1 MTTNELKK
9 PVTLYRNQFE
19 KFIEDIFNSHII
31 ERLSIEIDS
40 IMFRIK
46 YMSKNNLDLNKIPS
60 LRDEFTKKAIEMRK
74 AFSTFLFKFICQ
86 IVTIPDPFKLD
97 DLIDILAENV
107 TIDQTY
113 IKFEMIVISDNADFL
128 KYIDSVIP
136 DEDVYNMFPN
146 EYFRFYTDSYNDGI
160 AKAFPELF
168 DNKYQDVIGTGDDS
182 NVFVH
187 SVTLQSSEACNLN
200 CFPKGTKIL
209 MADKTYKDISE
220 IKYGDEVMSVD
231 ENIIHDSNSKDND
244 WFYNKERL
252 VPTKVTRIYQ
262 ANKDVVGYIYKD
274 EAGGFHTNKG
284 IIYSESSC
292 KWITADHPCLSS
304 FKKYE
309 QFKNIIMNGNKG
321 FVGYDDEC
329 GMKIIPSKNFILTN
343 YTRTDVDVWNL
354 ETESHTFIA
363 DGLVVH
369 NCTYCLAG
377 DALIHMPEGRVKK
390 IKDIQVGDV
399 VKVFNE
405 CPPLK
410 QIHPTKFSLE
420 NQIWDAKVL
429 NIFKREAEVVEIKS
443 PYIRAHLYITK
454 DHKVLTNNGWK
465 PVSILRNETDKIAV
479 RDRDLIRF
487 TSNYQIYNEPALREV
502 YNIETE
508 SGTYIA
514 NGLCVHNCYQ
524 FNKSPMRMS
533 LGTAIEFIEN
543 LVTDKYDF
551 VNRYNSPALI
561 LEFIGG
567 EPFLEIDMTRKAYE
581 YFLKRCYELNHP
593 WFMLHRLSICS
604 NGLLY
609 FDKKVQDFFK
619 DYASQ
624 ISFNISIDGN
634 KKLHDSCRI
643 QPNGE
648 GSYDIAMAAL
658 NHFNKYYNKE
668 RNSKM
673 TLAPSNIS
681 YLSES
686 VIDFINNGMTVINL
700 NCVFEEG
707 WTNEHARI
715 EYEELKKVAN
725 YLLDNDLESIYISIF
740 REKQE
745 GPLGKESDGSFCGAS
760 GSMLAVRPNG
770 QFYPCIRFMPTS
782 LDDGTKDFCMGCV
795 KEGLNERKDNSDV
808 LQVLDSITRRSQS
821 NDICYECPIANMC
834 ASCQSMGLVAFNDVN
849 KKTTFTCIMNVAET
863 LANLYYWNAVKLKHP
878 EWNIETRR
886 NVLPD
891 SWALEVIDNEELDL
905 LKKMELL
912 NLMNERVIGDG
923 A

>member
-19 KFIEDIFNSHII
+19 KFMEDIFNSHII

-40 IMFRIK
+40 IMFKIK
-46 YMSKNNLDLNKIPS
+46 YMSKNNMDLDKIPS
-60 LRDEFTKKAIEMRK
+60 LRDEFTQKAIEMRK

-86 IVTIPDPFKLD
+86 IVTIPEPFKLD
-97 DLIDILAENV
+97 DLTDILAENV

-113 IKFEMIVISDNADFL
+113 IKFEMIVISDNVDFL
-128 KYIDSVIP
+128 KYIDSVVP

-187 SVTLQSSEACNLN
+187 SVTLQSSESCNLN
-200 CFPKGTKIL
+200 CFPSGAKIL
-209 MADKTYKDISE
+209 MTDHTYKNIEDIQV
-220 IKYGDEVMSVD
+220 GDEVLSVD
-231 ENIIHDSNSKDND
+231 ENIIHDERAFDNE
-244 WFYNKERL
+244 WFYNEDRL
-252 VPTKVTRIYQ
+252 VPTKVTRVYQ
-262 ANKDVVGYIYKD
+262 REAEVIGYGWKQYGDVFED
-274 EAGGFHTNKG
+274 EDGNE
-284 IIYSESSC
+284 IMDEQDC
-292 KWITADHPCLSS
+292 KWVTPDHPFLTSNREYIPFMEAYERDIAFIMYAPHWTVDSVCSYELFLPG
-304 FKKYE
+304 FKKTCTVY
-309 QFKNIIMNGNKG
+309 NI
-321 FVGYDDEC
+321 
-329 GMKIIPSKNFILTN
+329 
-343 YTRTDVDVWNL
+343 
-354 ETESHTFIA
+354 ETETHTFIC
-363 DGLVVH
+363 DNFIVH
-369 NCTYCLAG
+369 NCTYCVG
-377 DALIHMPEGRVKK
+377 PDTLIHMTEGQVKK

-399 VKVFNE
+399 VKVFDE
-405 CPPLK
+405 YPPLK

-429 NIFKREAEVVEIKS
+429 NVFKREAEVVEIKS

-524 FNKSPMRMS
+524 FNKTPMRMS
-533 LGTAIEFIEN
+533 LDTAIEFIEN

-551 VNRYNSPALI
+551 VNRYNSPAII

-619 DYASQ
+619 DYSSQ

-707 WTNEHARI
+707 WSNEHARI
-715 EYEELKKVAN
+715 EYDELKKVAN

-886 NVLPD
+886 NILPD
-891 SWALEVIDNEELDL
+891 NWALEVIDNEELDL